1 MQIPKIDIGII
12 LSTVACNVIS
22 IILKTDILELE
33 QYNSEVGTTSLGLAG
48 CEIFWYQDT
57 VDSIMNPFLTS
68 SHISCDPILSSVVIN
83 LLTEI
88 SPAIHCNTVYV

>member
-12 LSTVACNVIS
+12 LSTVACNVS

-48 CEIFWYQDT
+48 
-57 VDSIMNPFLTS
+57 
-68 SHISCDPILSSVVIN
+68 
-83 LLTEI
+83 
-88 SPAIHCNTVYV
+88 

>member
-57 VDSIMNPFLTS
+57 VDSIMNPFLMHVKS
-68 SHISCDPILSSVVIN
+68 
-83 LLTEI
+83 
-88 SPAIHCNTVYV
+88 YFM

>member
-22 IILKTDILELE
+22 IILKTDILKLE
-33 QYNSEVGTTSLGLAG
+33 QYNSEVGTTSLRLAG

-57 VDSIMNPFLTS
+57 VDSIMNPFLK
-68 SHISCDPILSSVVIN
+68 
-83 LLTEI
+83 
-88 SPAIHCNTVYV
+88 